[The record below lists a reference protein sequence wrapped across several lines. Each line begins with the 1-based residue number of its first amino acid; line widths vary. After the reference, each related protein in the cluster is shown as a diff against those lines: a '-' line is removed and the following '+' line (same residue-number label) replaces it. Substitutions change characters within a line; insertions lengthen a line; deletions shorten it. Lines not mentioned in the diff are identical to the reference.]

1 MSLVYKNRFIFNQRG
16 GSLEIDNTTEQEKIK
31 LSQRSGS
38 NINLTN
44 VVNSELATN
53 NKQTN
58 VVHDLFQTVGSDK
71 TEFVGKTSTFRTGG
85 NNYELKG
92 FISQTQLDAFTEWKA
107 AYSKIATLN
116 SQFRILRGGGNN
128 PSLGETELKG
138 KRLVNPV
145 IGTKVFTVENKFN
158 GYIKVP
164 IRKSDKDEVVSYE
177 TVPDRDKTL
186 PANYKEINALHI
198 TKSAGLSGSKAPG
211 VLEFGAEASAATEGG
226 EWDVNTEL
234 TQLEDRLVD
243 MQDELLP
250 IEQQMGSGGDDIEII
265 KRNKFSQI
273 GAEFNDFPSIKIDL
287 KGRSQPFEMLVSDV
301 GAYTNYDYVPHV
313 EEVDNTSNF
322 PCGNDDGIVGNR
334 LSRTVGSGGIHLKTT
349 GAMELG
355 STNLKIGSNKINIDA
370 SLGLHLGSE
379 SGIELQSLKTIT
391 LRTNRQVYVESS
403 LGVKGDI
410 VSGGGIYSEGEVYIH
425 HITAPLEVHQ
435 TQDTIVTGKFATTTD
450 RTLLIGEAHIGDR
463 YYPVYAIKNDDVIV
477 NYPHS
482 HHHNGIPMR
491 LTQSNSDVRKLAD
504 SEGINDHSKI
514 SQALPQIHERKAA
527 ISVI

>member
-16 GSLEIDNTTEQEKIK
+16 GSLEIDNTTEQEKVK

-44 VVNSELATN
+44 VVTSELATN

-58 VVHDLFQTVGSDK
+58 VVRDRFETVGNDK
-71 TEFVGKTSTFRTGG
+71 TEFIGNNSTIRTGG
-85 NNYELKG
+85 NSYNLKG
-92 FISQTQLDAFTEWKA
+92 FISQSQLDAFTSWKT
-107 AYSKIATLN
+107 AYAKIATIN
-116 SQFRILRGGGNN
+116 SQFRILRGGGSN

-138 KRLVNPV
+138 KRTANPI

-158 GYIKVP
+158 GYLKVP
-164 IRKSDKDEVVSYE
+164 IRTSKTDEVVSYI
-177 TVPDRDKTL
+177 TVPDRGKTL
-186 PANYKEINALHI
+186 PANYRELNALHI

-211 VLEFGAEASAATEGG
+211 VLEFGAESNAATEGG
-226 EWDVNTEL
+226 QWEINNEL
-234 TQLEDRLVD
+234 LQLEDKLVGI
-243 MQDELLP
+243 QDELIP
-250 IEQQMGSGGDDIEII
+250 IEQQMGNGGDDIEII
-265 KRNKFSQI
+265 KRNKFRQI
-273 GAEFNDFPSIKIDL
+273 GAEFNDFPSIKIDP
-287 KGRSQPFEMLVSDV
+287 KGRSQPFEVLVSDI
-301 GAYTNYDYVPHV
+301 GAYTNHDYVPHV
-313 EEVDNTSNF
+313 EEVDNSSNF
-322 PCGNDDGIVGNR
+322 PCGNDDAVVGNR
-334 LSRTVGSGGIHLKTT
+334 LSRTVGSGGINLKTT
-349 GAMELG
+349 GSMELG

-379 SGIELQSLKTIT
+379 SFVEIQSLKTIT

-410 VSGGGIYSEGEVYIH
+410 VTGGGIYAEGEVYLH

-435 TQDTIVTGKFATTTD
+435 TQDTVVTGKFATTTN

-463 YYPVYAIKNDDVIV
+463 FYPVYAIKNDDVIV

-491 LTQSNSDVRKLAD
+491 LTQSNSDVRKLAEAED
-504 SEGINDHSKI
+504 INDHTKI
-514 SQALPQIHERKAA
+514 SQALPQIHERKSA
-527 ISVI
+527 IAVI